1 MNMVAKSYL
10 ATAGRYYRMK
20 PLTEKVEEF
29 WLELQQTA
37 RNRGDEEAKR
47 ACDLVVRGR
56 KSLKA
61 MRRGHIPE
69 TISDFYFRTHFVL
82 HRSNGTRTK
91 IVSLHSVHGVNTNLL
106 EMAGADI
113 GSPMKLR
120 DWAHNNSPGA
130 AWDGGQSELT
140 ALHEDFDHALAFK
153 EVTEVPVRGYH
164 ARSKI
169 WFFEDWAIF
178 ENAEFTP
185 DPKTGIFWIK
195 IGNRLQGFT
204 FARDADGRP
213 RDRENEVFRQGAPGM
228 HPQDGA
234 SDTEVRAL
242 FQDVLRKLPE
252 ALGGM
257 EAYMALGMVFAI
269 AAGPE
274 IFKQW
279 SCFPGLWVFGEQGDG
294 KSALCRWL
302 IRFWGFNKDKGLP
315 LPADDQ
321 RTTLT
326 LAALSG
332 ALGQYGEL
340 SVWLDEYQTGTPS
353 WVRAILKNNYDRAEG
368 AKKDFGNMPR
378 EFLSSVIVSGVA
390 TSSEPQTRSRYG
402 HIQVSAKR
410 RTANHYEW
418 FQTHSLEFYR
428 VGRFLLRHRQQYVES
443 ALGAMQAWLKSAAT
457 LGVNDRARMVH
468 ALAYAGFHAACEV
481 FDVQVDLK
489 GYWTWLLEHCT
500 HAAAEIQENVSVDL
514 FWRELLNALESGA
527 FGHTAAERRQYF
539 QVLEDKRAKSPVSEH
554 QTMAGAEQSF
564 KAWKSYQLYFRPG
577 PVIECL
583 RASKRRS
590 GGDLPISQGD
600 LLHQMKT
607 RPYWH
612 ESKHE
617 CGHRQKFGGKSTRS
631 CWCIQVDQHPLGLL
645 RVSDETF
652 DVSFAQ
658 DQETNGL
665 FTSDNWVDPRKGDL
679 FAIIES
685 LKGNRGEDA
694 E

>member
-1 MNMVAKSYL
+1 
-10 ATAGRYYRMK
+10 
-20 PLTEKVEEF
+20 
-29 WLELQQTA
+29 
-37 RNRGDEEAKR
+37 
-47 ACDLVVRGR
+47 
-56 KSLKA
+56 
-61 MRRGHIPE
+61 
-69 TISDFYFRTHFVL
+69 
-82 HRSNGTRTK
+82 
-91 IVSLHSVHGVNTNLL
+91 
-106 EMAGADI
+106 MAGADI

-410 RTANHYEW
+410 RTANH
-418 FQTHSLEFYR
+418 SL
-428 VGRFLLRHRQQYVES
+428 
-443 ALGAMQAWLKSAAT
+443 
-457 LGVNDRARMVH
+457 
-468 ALAYAGFHAACEV
+468 
-481 FDVQVDLK
+481 
-489 GYWTWLLEHCT
+489 
-500 HAAAEIQENVSVDL
+500 
-514 FWRELLNALESGA
+514 
-527 FGHTAAERRQYF
+527 
-539 QVLEDKRAKSPVSEH
+539 
-554 QTMAGAEQSF
+554 
-564 KAWKSYQLYFRPG
+564 
-577 PVIECL
+577 
-583 RASKRRS
+583 
-590 GGDLPISQGD
+590 
-600 LLHQMKT
+600 
-607 RPYWH
+607 
-612 ESKHE
+612 
-617 CGHRQKFGGKSTRS
+617 
-631 CWCIQVDQHPLGLL
+631 
-645 RVSDETF
+645 
-652 DVSFAQ
+652 
-658 DQETNGL
+658 
-665 FTSDNWVDPRKGDL
+665 
-679 FAIIES
+679 
-685 LKGNRGEDA
+685 
-694 E
+694 